1 MTTTVKI
8 VKRAD
13 LGHGLIAVTLRPNED
28 AAHDSTRSLYVK
40 PTTTRAQIEGWLV
53 AEKQKVAA
61 LYEAHQA
68 AHAHLAALE

>member
-13 LGHGLIAVTLRPNED
+13 LGHGLIAVTLRPND
-28 AAHDSTRSLYVK
+28 DPKHDSTRSLYVL
-40 PTTTRAQIEGWLV
+40 PGATRAQVEEWLV

-61 LYEAHQA
+61 LYEAHQM
-68 AHAHLAALE
+68 AHDHLASLE